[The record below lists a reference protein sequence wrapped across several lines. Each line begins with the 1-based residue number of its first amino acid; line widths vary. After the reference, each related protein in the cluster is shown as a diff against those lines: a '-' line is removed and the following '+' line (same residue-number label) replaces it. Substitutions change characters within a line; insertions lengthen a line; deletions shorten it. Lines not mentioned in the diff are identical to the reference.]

1 VNQGYCGLL
10 LAGPSIKSNSTGHSA
25 GGLPEFLAG
34 GSAGTGEELVPV
46 RRNRL
51 PQTRLTKQPN
61 LNAPAT
67 VLLQNVEV
75 YSVVSAGSGRVATIP
90 VPARSAT
97 VLAAVST
104 QNRIALTQM
113 R

>member
-1 VNQGYCGLL
+1 
-10 LAGPSIKSNSTGHSA
+10 
-25 GGLPEFLAG
+25 
-34 GSAGTGEELVPV
+34 
-46 RRNRL
+46 
-51 PQTRLTKQPN
+51 
-61 LNAPAT
+61 